1 MENIK
6 LNFTGDLSL
15 TGIFYNKVANNEQIF
30 DNNVISLLTNC
41 DFNICNFEG
50 PATNEKVIFSPD
62 ANVVSPYNSIHY
74 LKQKGFN
81 VFNLANNHTFD
92 SGFKGFTDT
101 KSSIIKESCLYFGA
115 GDDIQDASN
124 IVYLKKNDI
133 TISLLGICGK
143 GAALMADKNSPGVFF
158 DKYIDV
164 LKRKIREARS
174 NSDFVILNYHGGEE
188 YITIPMP
195 KRRRFL
201 KKLINYDIDIIIAH
215 HPHVLQGI
223 EKSGQKTI
231 FYSLG
236 NFVFDIMHHRQH
248 PLTVKGA
255 IINCEFTKDSY
266 DYKLFP
272 IHINLES
279 GIVESIDD
287 SFFSDYIDSI
297 SDFTHYYMK
306 WMKDSNRIFSQHI
319 NVAKDKRNSGIYGKP
334 KKNPFF
340 NYLFSKITYKTLYSY
355 LKNENARPMFLGFV
369 FYRLLKKTRIL
380 S

>member
-15 TGIFYNKVANNEQIF
+15 TGIFYNKVTNNEQIF
-30 DNNVISLLTNC
+30 DNNIISILSNS
-41 DFNICNFEG
+41 DFNLCNFEG
-50 PATNEKVIFSPD
+50 PATNGKVIFSPNV
-62 ANVVSPYNSIHY
+62 NVVSPYNSINY

-92 SGFKGFTDT
+92 CGFKGFMDT
-101 KSSIIKESCLYFGA
+101 KSNIIKESCLYFGA
-115 GDDIQDASN
+115 GDDIQEASN
-124 IVYLKKNDI
+124 IVYIKKNDV
-133 TISLLGICGK
+133 TVSLLGICGE
-143 GAALMADKNSPGVFF
+143 GVLIADKNSPGVFF
-158 DKYIDV
+158 DKYIDI
-164 LKRKIREARS
+164 LQRKIREARS

-188 YITIPMP
+188 YTTIPMP

-223 EKSGQKTI
+223 EKFGKKTI

-236 NFVFDIMHHRQH
+236 NFIFDIICHHQH
-248 PLTVKGA
+248 PLTIKSA
-255 IINCEFTKDSY
+255 IINFEFTKNSY
-266 DYKLFP
+266 NYKLFP

-287 SFFSDYIDSI
+287 SSFFNYVDSI
-297 SDFTHYYMK
+297 SDFSNYYIK
-306 WMKDSNRIFSQHI
+306 WMKDSNRVFSQNI
-319 NVAKDKRNSGIYGKP
+319 NTAKNKRNPDINNIP
-334 KKNPFF
+334 NNRTFF
-340 NYLFSKITYKTLYSY
+340 DYMISKRTYKSLYCH
-355 LKNENARPMFLGFV
+355 LKHVNSRSIFIGFI
-369 FYRLLKKTRIL
+369 FYKLLNKIKML